1 MKMNERMR
9 MTNESMRMQIA
20 LEIALWRF
28 VRLQREGAEVYLHW
42 AHGPRFRA
50 YVLHIDEYR
59 HPADNSGFPPEFEAM
74 LVMAENTTRYVE
86 VSWRST
92 THFSGMGRR
101 SVRGIGFESVC
112 TTLALDVTLMEYWAV
127 RARHPSWW
135 RWMPVLP
142 WAPGRIK

>member
-1 MKMNERMR
+1 MKMNERMQ
-9 MTNESMRMQIA
+9 TA
-20 LEIALWRF
+20 LEIALQYF
-28 VRLQREGAEVYLHW
+28 VRSRREGAEVYLHW
-42 AHGPRFRA
+42 MHGSRLKPC
-50 YVLHIDEYR
+50 VLRIEGYR

-112 TTLALDVTLMEYWAV
+112 TTLTLDVTLMEYWAV
-127 RARHPSWW
+127 RARHPCWW
-135 RWMPVLP
+135 RWLPVLP